1 MERGPVIVAG
11 FGFRAAA
18 TADSLRDALDR
29 AGGHVDA
36 LATAADKADAPA
48 FRAFAAASGLPV
60 HGISPDAIRNQ
71 QTATASAASRNARGT
86 GSLAEAAAL
95 AAAGPGAR
103 LLAPRAI
110 SGDRMATCALAIG
123 PDSGAD
129 P

>member
-1 MERGPVIVAG
+1 MIVAG

-18 TADSLRDALDR
+18 TADSLRDAFSR
-29 AGGHVDA
+29 AGEKADA
-36 LATAADKADAPA
+36 LATAADKADGPA
-48 FRAFAAASGLPV
+48 FRAFAEALGLPV
-60 HGISPDAIRNQ
+60 HGVSAEAIRAQ
-71 QTATASAASRNARGT
+71 ETQTASPASRAARET